1 MIIPKASKLDSKQ
14 IKEIEKIVSEFDC
27 NILEIQGH
35 NQCVYA
41 ILGDETHALM
51 FKRIA
56 GLSYIRKVDAIESPF
71 KLMDRRSA
79 LSDHQVQVGIST
91 VGKDSPFIIGGPCTI
106 DPKESSLY
114 IDTAHAL
121 KEEGVNALRG
131 GVWKP
136 RTNPYSYQG
145 DDKAIEIIIQAREET
160 GLPIDVEVMDSEQLT
175 IAMEAKVDIL
185 QVGTRNALNYSLLKE
200 IGKLSAGTGSGV
212 LLKRGRH
219 VASPNE
225 FIAAAEYLVA
235 EGNPNVMLCPRGT
248 TPALDG
254 YRNHPD
260 ESVAPLLKNRTW
272 APVVVDPSHSVGHAE
287 YVLACS
293 LSAIAYG
300 ADGLCIESHIDPA
313 RGIGDDPKQAIIPE
327 RMKELISSCRE
338 IWAHRYQVK
347 D

>member
-1 MIIPKASKLDSKQ
+1 MIIPKSDKLSADQ
-14 IKEIEKIVSEFDC
+14 LKEIESIVEEFDC

-56 GLSYIRKVDAIESPF
+56 GLSYIRKVDAIESPY

-79 LSDHQVQVGIST
+79 LSNHQVCI
-91 VGKDSPFIIGGPCTI
+91 GKAIIGNEKPFIIGGPCTI
-106 DPKESSLY
+106 DPNSPQLY
-114 IDTAHAL
+114 IETAHAL
-121 KEEGVNALRG
+121 KEAGVDALRG

-145 DDKAIEIIIQAREET
+145 DNKAIEIILRAKEET
-160 GLPIDVEVMDSEQLT
+160 GLPIDIEVMDSTQLT
-175 IAMEAKVDIL
+175 IALDSKVDIL

-200 IGKLSAGTGSGV
+200 IGEKSAGTNSSV

-219 VASPNE
+219 VASPDE

-235 EGNPNVMLCPRGT
+235 SGNPNVMLCPRGT
-248 TPALDG
+248 TPPLDG

-260 ESVAPLLKNRTW
+260 ESISPLLKNKTW
-272 APVVVDPSHSVGHAE
+272 APVVVDPSHSVGHSE
-287 YVLACS
+287 YVLASS

-300 ADGLCIESHIDPA
+300 ADGLCIESHIDPSK
-313 RGIGDDPKQAIIPE
+313 GIGDDPKQAITPE
-327 RMKELISSCRE
+327 EMKELILSCAKV
-338 IWAHRYQVK
+338 WKYRYLPK

>member
-1 MIIPKASKLDSKQ
+1 MIIPKLDKLSADQ
-14 IKEIEKIVSEFDC
+14 LKEIESIVEEFDC

-41 ILGDETHALM
+41 ILGDETHAVM

-56 GLSYIRKVDAIESPF
+56 GLSYIRKVDAIESPY

-79 LSDHQVQVGIST
+79 LSKHQVCI
-91 VGKDSPFIIGGPCTI
+91 GKVNIGKEKPFIIGGPCTI
-106 DPKESSLY
+106 DPNSPQLY
-114 IDTAHAL
+114 IETAHAL
-121 KEEGVNALRG
+121 KEAGVDALRG

-145 DDKAIEIIIQAREET
+145 DTKAIEIILRAKEET
-160 GLPIDVEVMDSEQLT
+160 GLPIDIEVMDSAQLT
-175 IAMEAKVDIL
+175 IALDSKVDVL

-200 IGKLSAGTGSGV
+200 IGEKSAGTNSSV

-219 VASPNE
+219 VASPDE

-235 EGNPNVMLCPRGT
+235 SGNPNVMLCPRGT
-248 TPALDG
+248 TPPMDG

-260 ESVAPLLKNRTW
+260 ESISPLLKNKTW
-272 APVVVDPSHSVGHAE
+272 APVIVDPSHSVGHSE
-287 YVLACS
+287 YVFASS

-300 ADGLCIESHIDPA
+300 ADGLCIESHIEPSK
-313 RGIGDDPKQAIIPE
+313 GIGDDPKQAITPE
-327 RMKELISSCRE
+327 EMKELILSCAE
-338 IWAHRYQVK
+338 IWKYRYLPK

>member
-1 MIIPKASKLDSKQ
+1 MIIPKAEKLSASQ
-14 IKEIEKIVSEFDC
+14 LQELESIVSEFKC
-27 NILEIQGH
+27 TVLEIEGH

-56 GLSYIRKVDAIESPF
+56 GLSYIRKVDAIESPY

-79 LSDHQVQVGIST
+79 LADHQIKIGQRVVG
-91 VGKDSPFIIGGPCTI
+91 GDAPFIIGGPCTI
-106 DPKESSLY
+106 DPNSPNLFIE
-114 IDTAHAL
+114 IAHAL
-121 KEEGVNALRG
+121 KEAGVDALRG

-145 DDKAIEIIIQAREET
+145 DNNAIEIILRAREET
-160 GLPIDVEVMDSEQLT
+160 GLPIDIEVMDSEQLK
-175 IAMEAKVDIL
+175 IALNAKVDIL

-200 IGKLSAGTGSGV
+200 IGRKSAGTESAI

-219 VASPNE
+219 VASPDE
-225 FIAAAEYLVA
+225 FIAASEYLVA

-260 ESVAPLLKNRTW
+260 ESITPLLKNKTW
-272 APVVVDPSHSVGHAE
+272 APVVVDPSHSVGHAQF
-287 YVLACS
+287 VHSCS
-293 LSAIAYG
+293 LASIAYG
-300 ADGLCIESHIDPA
+300 ADGLCIESHIDPPT
-313 RGIGDDPKQAIIPE
+313 GIGDDPKQAITPDK
-327 RMKELISSCRE
+327 MKELIVTCQE
-338 IWAHRYQVK
+338 MWKNRYLH
-347 D
+347 

>member
-1 MIIPKASKLDSKQ
+1 MIIPKSGKLSADQ
-14 IKEIEKIVSEFDC
+14 LKEIESIVGEFDC

-41 ILGDETHALM
+41 ILGDETHAVM

-56 GLSYIRKVDAIESPF
+56 GLSYIRKVDAIESPY

-79 LSDHQVQVGIST
+79 LSNHQVCI
-91 VGKDSPFIIGGPCTI
+91 GKANIGKEKPFIIGGPCTI
-106 DPKESSLY
+106 DPNSPQLFIE
-114 IDTAHAL
+114 TAHAL
-121 KEEGVNALRG
+121 KEAGVDALRG

-145 DDKAIEIIIQAREET
+145 DNKAIEIILRAKEET
-160 GLPIDVEVMDSEQLT
+160 GLPVDIEVMDSAQLK
-175 IAMEAKVDIL
+175 IALDSKVDIL

-200 IGKLSAGTGSGV
+200 IGEKSAGTNSSI

-219 VASPNE
+219 VASPDE

-235 EGNPNVMLCPRGT
+235 SGNPNVMLCPRGT
-248 TPALDG
+248 TPPLDG

-260 ESVAPLLKNRTW
+260 ESISPLLKNKTW

-287 YVLACS
+287 FVFASS

-300 ADGLCIESHIDPA
+300 ADGLCIESHIEPSK
-313 RGIGDDPKQAIIPE
+313 GIGDDPKQAITPE
-327 RMKELISSCRE
+327 EMKDLISSCAE
-338 IWAHRYQVK
+338 MWKYRYSLR

>member
-56 GLSYIRKVDAIESPF
+56 GLSYIRKVDAIESPY

-91 VGKDSPFIIGGPCTI
+91 VGKDSHFIIGGPCTI
-106 DPKESSLY
+106 DPKEPSLY

-121 KEEGVNALRG
+121 KEAGVNALRG

-145 DDKAIEIIIQAREET
+145 DNKAIEIIIQAREET

-260 ESVAPLLKNRTW
+260 ESVTPLLKNRTW

>member
-1 MIIPKASKLDSKQ
+1 MIIPKLDKLSEDQ
-14 IKEIEKIVSEFDC
+14 LKEIESIVEEFDC

-41 ILGDETHALM
+41 ILGDETHAVM

-56 GLSYIRKVDAIESPF
+56 GLSYIRKVDAIESPY

-79 LSDHQVQVGIST
+79 LSNHQVCI
-91 VGKDSPFIIGGPCTI
+91 GKVNIGKEKPFIIGGPCTI
-106 DPKESSLY
+106 DPNSPQLFIE
-114 IDTAHAL
+114 TAHAL
-121 KEEGVNALRG
+121 KEAGVDALRG

-145 DDKAIEIIIQAREET
+145 DNKAIEIILRAKEET
-160 GLPIDVEVMDSEQLT
+160 GLPVDIEVMDSSQLK
-175 IAMEAKVDIL
+175 IALDAKVDIL

-200 IGKLSAGTGSGV
+200 IGGKSAGTNSSV

-219 VASPNE
+219 VASPDE

-235 EGNPNVMLCPRGT
+235 SGNPNVMLCPRGT
-248 TPALDG
+248 TPPLEG

-260 ESVAPLLKNRTW
+260 ESISPLLKNKTW

-287 YVLACS
+287 FVLAS
-293 LSAIAYG
+293 SISAIAYG
-300 ADGLCIESHIDPA
+300 ADGLCIESHIEPSK
-313 RGIGDDPKQAIIPE
+313 GIGDDPKQAITPE
-327 RMKELISSCRE
+327 EMKDLISSCAE
-338 IWAHRYQVK
+338 IWKYRYSPR